1 MVLCYLSGLFISEPG
16 IRSWF
21 YVISLVYLS
30 QNQALAPGSMLSL
43 WFIYLGTRRPLQ
55 VLCYLS
61 GFFISEPGVGSWF
74 YVISGFFISEPGV
87 GSWFYVI
94 TLVSLS
100 QNQASAPGSMLSLWF
115 LYLRTRRRLL
125 VLCYHSGFFISEPGI
140 GSWFYVITLVSLSQ
154 NQASAPGSML
164 SLCVTLFRPETVSQQ
179 SFNNNHANTNVTSC
193 ISF

>member
-74 YVISGFFISEPGV
+74 YVIS
-87 GSWFYVI
+87 
-94 TLVSLS
+94 LVSLS
-100 QNQASAPGSMLSLWF
+100 QNQASAPGFMLSLWF
-115 LYLRTRRRLL
+115 LYLRTRRQLL
-125 VLCYHSGFFISEPGI
+125 VLCY
-140 GSWFYVITLVSLSQ
+140 LC
-154 NQASAPGSML
+154 ASHCL
-164 SLCVTLFRPETVSQQ
+164 DQRQFH
-179 SFNNNHANTNVTSC
+179 NNHLTT
-193 ISF
+193 IMQILT